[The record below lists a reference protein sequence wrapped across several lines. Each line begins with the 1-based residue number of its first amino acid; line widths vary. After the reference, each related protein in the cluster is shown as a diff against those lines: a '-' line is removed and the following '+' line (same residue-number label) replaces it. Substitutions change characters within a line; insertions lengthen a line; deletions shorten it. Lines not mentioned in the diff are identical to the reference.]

1 MRKKLGQGRIGV
13 SLISSWPKP
22 SLNPVQMPLLNHSFK
37 RLNVIME
44 AFLYFC
50 ETQAHVRAIKKPAI
64 ESHL

>member
-44 AFLYFC
+44 AFLYF
-50 ETQAHVRAIKKPAI
+50 
-64 ESHL
+64 